1 MKLTLRTFSTSQGTA
16 GKLYD
21 DQGNLIFVTMERE
34 YLDNQKNVSCVHGGL
49 YDLLPR
55 TSPSQGDTYYLSN
68 PQLDVTLDDP
78 AGRTY
83 IQIDIANRASELL
96 GCIAVGSGFGALRG
110 EWSVTGSRMAKGALM
125 LLLNGDN
132 HQLEIFRY

>member
-1 MKLTLRTFSTSQGTA
+1 MKLRMDTFTTAQGTI

-21 DQGNLIFVTMERE
+21 DQNNLILLTMEKP

-55 TSPSQGDTYYLSN
+55 HSPSQGDTYYLNN
-68 PQLDVTLDDP
+68 PELDVTLNDP

-83 IQIDIANRASELL
+83 IQIDVANRASELL
-96 GCIAVGSGFGALRG
+96 GCIAVGSGFGEING
-110 EWSVTGSRMAKGALM
+110 EWAVTGSRMAKAALM
-125 LLLNGDN
+125 ILLGGER
-132 HQLEIFRY
+132 HQLEIFRH